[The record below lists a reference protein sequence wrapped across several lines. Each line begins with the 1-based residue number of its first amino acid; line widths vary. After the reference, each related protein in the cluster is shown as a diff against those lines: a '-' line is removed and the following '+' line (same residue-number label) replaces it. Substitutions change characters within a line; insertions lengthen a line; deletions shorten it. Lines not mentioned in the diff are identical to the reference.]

1 MRTLKIHTLPS
12 VKEAPWLDKDYILFH
27 ANFQIFCNCVEEE
40 NLFDQWLCE
49 EYSETMNIL
58 KNLYNWWQENK
69 NKEDFDSLEDEAQ
82 EKLELLIKNRRY
94 LWT

>member
-1 MRTLKIHTLPS
+1 MRTLKVHTLPS
-12 VKEAPWLDKDYILFH
+12 VKEAPWLERDFILFH
-27 ANFQIFCNCVEEE
+27 SCFQILSDCIEKE
-40 NLFDQWLCE
+40 NLFDQWQYTE
-49 EYSETMNIL
+49 EVQIDLRSIY
-58 KNLYNWWQENK
+58 YWWQENK

>member
-12 VKEAPWLDKDYILFH
+12 VKEAPWLDRDFILFH
-27 ANFQIFCNCVEEE
+27 SCFQILSDFVEQEE
-40 NLFDQWLCE
+40 GLDAWTHGDYKKTNR
-49 EYSETMNIL
+49 IL
-58 KNLYNWWQENK
+58 KSLYFWWQENK

-82 EKLELLIKNRRY
+82 EKLELLIKYRRY